1 MARTLFLALALAATV
16 GATTA
21 AAVNTA
27 DAPADR
33 SFGPFKYTAISVRTK
48 IGALGRSYNER
59 WADDAS
65 LVHDAGLVESSF
77 RVWAQQFPKDRW
89 LAPTAFHLA
98 QLYQEIQTQDA
109 RDHALAMYQYVAKTF
124 PSTKEGHLARLR
136 LAQGFPALHAEA
148 AVSPTPAPYGTPAA
162 SPAASPEPGTSAAPA
177 ASAPGASAAP
187 AVTAVPAAPGTSAA
201 PSASSAPS
209 AAAAPASPAARA
221 ASAAPAA
228 VPSPAATRR

>member
-1 MARTLFLALALAATV
+1 MARTLFLALALAVTV
-16 GATTA
+16 SATTA

-124 PSTKEGHLARLR
+124 PSTKEGHLARVR

-148 AVSPTPAPYGTPAA
+148 AVSPTPAPYGTPTG
-162 SPAASPEPGTSAAPA
+162 SPAASAEPGTTAAPA
-177 ASAPGASAAP
+177 VSAPGASAA
-187 AVTAVPAAPGTSAA
+187 PAAPGTSAA
-201 PSASSAPS
+201 PSVSSAPS
-209 AAAAPASPAARA
+209 AAGAPASPAARA